1 MKKKKEKINETEED
15 LLEVNV
21 FWLPIVKE
29 IFYQGKARVISS
41 QNKIGRFDVLPRHTN
56 FITLIFKDI
65 SVITPEAKKITYQF
79 KRGVL
84 EVTKNKV
91 NVFLGI

>member
-1 MKKKKEKINETEED
+1 MNSKKKEF
-15 LLEVNV
+15 LEVNV

-29 IFYQGKARVISS
+29 VFYQGKAEVVSS
-41 QNKIGRFDVLPRHTN
+41 QNKLGKFDILPKHAN
-56 FITLIFKDI
+56 FISLIFNNLSI
-65 SVITPEAKKITYQF
+65 LTPDKKKATYQF

-91 NVFLGI
+91 NVFLGL